1 MVGLL
6 GNISTYICTRNLN
19 TLNPIALREEKRGG
33 TAGKVCTIGAEAQ
46 CSTTY
51 SRYSQVMNL
60 YLPSSIY
67 LSSIY
72 LSIYLSIIYRY
83 LSIIYVSII
92 YLYLSSM
99 YLCMYLSIIYLYY
112 PCIYHL
118 SISII
123 YLSIIYLSI
132 YHLSIYFLTWSLIMG
147 ESQF

>member
-72 LSIYLSIIYRY
+72 LSIYLSIYHLS
-83 LSIIYVSII
+83 LSIY
-92 YLYLSSM
+92 YL
-99 YLCMYLSIIYLYY
+99 
-112 PCIYHL
+112 CIYHL

-123 YLSIIYLSI
+123 YVSMYVSIYHLSLLSMYLSSIYIYHLSI
-132 YHLSIYFLTWSLIMG
+132 YHLSIYLSSIYLFSYM
-147 ESQF
+147 ESHYG